1 MEVLMSTE
9 PPLVCALGAGDLT
22 VRLAEM
28 ADLGQTALL
37 DARNEGT
44 RVELRFAPHA
54 GVRPRV
60 DAFVTAE
67 SQCCAFLTM
76 RVRDLDDAVLLTI
89 DAPEGGEL
97 ALADFIRAFGGQPY
111 GSLHCYR

>member
-1 MEVLMSTE
+1 MMSTE

-28 ADLGQTALL
+28 ADLGHAALL
-37 DARNEGT
+37 DARNDGT
-44 RVELRFAPHA
+44 RVELRFAAHA

-60 DAFVTAE
+60 DAFVASE

-76 RVRDLDDAVLLTI
+76 RVRDLGDAVLLTI
-89 DAPEGGEL
+89 DAPEGGEV
-97 ALADFIRAFGGQPY
+97 ALADFIRAFGGQP
-111 GSLHCYR
+111 R